1 MIKAKFIYRFR
12 KRVGMTQEMLA
23 EKLNVSTTSVQYWE
37 KGLTGIRQEKLK
49 KLAEIF
55 NVPLSELIAA
65 QTAEAVSS
73 EKNNW
78 PDFLFEHNPVLTD
91 VIDELHLNLTQQDLF
106 GNLYIYGARILKEG
120 EVYTEIVNP
129 DYIDLTQEEIEHKV
143 MSEDLKLIPFEFVN
157 RVKSIQFLNHA
168 DALLKVV
175 RYIKTDFLL
184 KVLKMNPENEFNV
197 KKLSKELICEFI
209 DGGFRDYV
217 SFRNPDLQS
226 GILMRKAKEVLAF
239 LEAENE
245 IKLTDGI
252 DNTMIRHDLPEDIIK
267 LLTSDSG
274 FDWSERLERGFS
286 RHVDIALNGIRPL
299 TDYDRNTGIL
309 SMNEKGRLL
318 LQWFRE

>member
-1 MIKAKFIYRFR
+1 MNKAKFIYRFR
-12 KRVGMTQEMLA
+12 KRVGMTQEQLA
-23 EKLNVSTTSVQYWE
+23 ERANVSVTSVQNWE
-37 KGLTGIRQEKLK
+37 NGVTGIRQNKLI
-49 KLAEIF
+49 KLSEIF
-55 NVPLSELIAA
+55 NVPLSELIEA
-65 QTAEAVSS
+65 QTAEAESS

-78 PDFLFEHNPVLTD
+78 PDFLFEQNPELTA
-91 VIDELHLNLTQQDLF
+91 VIDELHLNLPQQDLF
-106 GNLYIYGARILKEG
+106 GILYIYGAKILKED
-120 EVYTEIVNP
+120 EVESEFVSP
-129 DYIDLTQEEIEHKV
+129 DYFGLTHEEIEHSIL
-143 MSEDLKLIPFEFVN
+143 SEDLKLIPFEFVN

-217 SFRNPDLQS
+217 SFRNPDLQF
-226 GILMRKAKEVLAF
+226 GILMRKAKKVLDF
-239 LEAENE
+239 LEVENE

-252 DNTMIRHDLPEDIIK
+252 DNTVIRHDLPEDIIK

-299 TDYDRNTGIL
+299 TDYERNMGIL